1 MSFEKGLLMLEKVL
15 YQDLKKF
22 FLIGGKLLYSV
33 VLVSVVETGKSAII
47 LLYIHIYVY
56 VYIDISPPS

>member
-1 MSFEKGLLMLEKVL
+1 MLEKVL

-56 VYIDISPPS
+56 VYIYISPPS